1 MAALSTLRPNPAFRG
16 FTARLKARGK
26 PAKAVITVI
35 TVITVIMHKLI
46 VVMNAKLKDGQAS
59 NRYGA
64 AT

>member
-35 TVITVIMHKLI
+35 TVIMHKLI